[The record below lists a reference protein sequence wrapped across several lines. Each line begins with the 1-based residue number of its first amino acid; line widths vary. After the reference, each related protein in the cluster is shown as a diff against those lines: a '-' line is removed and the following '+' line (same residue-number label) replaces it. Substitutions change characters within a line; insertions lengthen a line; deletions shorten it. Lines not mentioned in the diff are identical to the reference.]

1 MPGERV
7 TLSEIAKATGY
18 TINTVSRAL
27 RNQSDI
33 AVATRQKIQ
42 EVARRMGYVPN
53 MAAASLRLGRS
64 NTIACILGYLVNP
77 YFGLLF
83 EYVSKAAAAYGWNV
97 MVLSS
102 NEDEQ
107 SELAAIQSAYARG
120 VDGVV
125 LLPTQKSDRARQAL
139 EQCGLPYVLLARQF
153 PGNEADCMLCDEEEA
168 GYLAAMHLI
177 AHGHRKLAYVC
188 DGGCVAEIL
197 LRRDGFLRAAREA
210 GLAQEDVRLIPSQRE
225 SGQEDAVD
233 QAASIAQL
241 CREDGFTGVVAFCDM
256 QARYLIAELR
266 KYRVRVP
273 EDVCIVGFDNID
285 SASPSPLPICS
296 VGSDYQ
302 AMCELAVNRL
312 HSRIQNSA
320 EPARTE
326 LFPVAI
332 NCRHSCHS

>member
-18 TINTVSRAL
+18 TVNTVSRAL

-33 AVATRQKIQ
+33 SEATRKKIQ

-64 NTIACILGYLVNP
+64 NTIACILGYMVNP

-97 MVLSS
+97 MVMSS
-102 NEDEQ
+102 NEDDK
-107 SELAAIQSAYARG
+107 SEIAAIQSAYARG
-120 VDGVV
+120 VDGII
-125 LLPTQKSDRARQAL
+125 LMPSEKSDAPRQVL

-153 PGNEADCMLCDEEEA
+153 PGHEADCVLCDEEEA

-177 AHGHRKLAYVC
+177 EHGHRKLAYVC
-188 DGGCVAEIL
+188 DGGCVKEIT

-210 GLAQEDVRLIPSQRE
+210 SLAQEDVKLILSQRE

-233 QAASIAQL
+233 QADIIARL
-241 CREDGFTGVVAFCDM
+241 HREEGLSGVVAFCDM

-266 KYRVRVP
+266 KHRVRVP
-273 EDVCIVGFDNID
+273 EDVAVVGFDNID

-302 AMCELAVNRL
+302 AMCELAVKRL
-312 HSRIQNSA
+312 HSRIQGSA

-326 LFPVAI
+326 VFPVAL
-332 NCRHSCHS
+332 NCRHSCHP

>member
-53 MAAASLRLGRS
+53 MAASSLRLGRS
-64 NTIACILGYLVNP
+64 NTIACIVGYVVNP

-139 EQCGLPYVLLARQF
+139 EQCGLPYVLLAREF
-153 PGNEADCMLCDEEEA
+153 PGHEADCMLCDEEEA

-233 QAASIAQL
+233 QAATIAQL

-266 KYRVRVP
+266 KHRVRVP

-302 AMCELAVNRL
+302 AMCELAVKRL
-312 HSRIQNSA
+312 HSRIQGSA
-320 EPARTE
+320 EPARIE